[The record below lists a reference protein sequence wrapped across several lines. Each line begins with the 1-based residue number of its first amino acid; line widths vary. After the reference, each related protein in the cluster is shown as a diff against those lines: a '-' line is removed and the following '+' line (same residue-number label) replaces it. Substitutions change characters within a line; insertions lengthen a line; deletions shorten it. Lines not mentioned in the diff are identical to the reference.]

1 MPRVWRMRQLTA
13 AHIKQQFVVSGRFIK
28 EDLLWENKS
37 HAFIFN

>member
-1 MPRVWRMRQLTA
+1 MQQLEA